1 MSLESKIEEL
11 TEAVTTLTGAL
22 ATLTTQNLQAT
33 TKVTAGEIVKD
44 EKVIEFSEPSETP
57 AEKKKRE
64 AKEKRDAK
72 RQAAIDKETT
82 EAKAKAEEVKE
93 AEEVEEVEEVKEVTV
108 LMLRKVASYIIA
120 QGKKPLW
127 HTALKATGAK
137 KLSEVE
143 DRAALLT
150 VIEKIAGKTHDECP
164 DA

>member
-72 RQAAIDKETT
+72 RQAAIDKETA
-82 EAKAKAEEVKE
+82 EAEEPEPEVEPEVKE
-93 AEEVEEVEEVKEVTV
+93 AEEVKEVTV

-127 HTALKATGAK
+127 HKALKATGAK